1 MLNSKLSRSPF
12 KPLGWVLRCLL
23 VCAAWQGPIPYAHSH
38 CSLAGVHGHHSC
50 LSMEHLHHHATVGT
64 DADAHSAWHL
74 HVSLPVR
81 KGTERSDL
89 QHEQEVPLLNFESSQ
104 SLTDPLV
111 RSAQLI
117 SWHSAPAPQTYREF
131 IIPPDVCIARTHFFD
146 SFAPTLPLPLRFS
159 VIRS

>member
-1 MLNSKLSRSPF
+1 MLNFKLSRSPF

-23 VCAAWQGPIPYAHSH
+23 VCAAWQGPVPYAHSH
-38 CSLAGVHGHHSC
+38 CSLVGSRDRQFSS
-50 LSMEHLHHHATVGT
+50 SMEHLHHRATVGT
-64 DADAHSAWHL
+64 DADAHSGWHL

-81 KGTERSDL
+81 KGTAPSDL

-117 SWHSAPAPQTYREF
+117 SWLSAPAQQTCRAT
-131 IIPPDVCIARTHFFD
+131 IAPDVCIARTHFFD

-159 VIRS
+159 ILRS